1 MDLSRIDLN
10 LLVTFD
16 ILVSECSVSR
26 TAERLNVTQPAVS
39 HALKRLRTLLDDEVL
54 ARRPR
59 GLQPTARA
67 VSLHPLVKAVLADV
81 HSLLST
87 TAAFDPATTRRT
99 LRLSMSDAMS
109 VDALPSIARRIRRD
123 APGLDLVV
131 GTSGP
136 QESCRR
142 IADDEIDLAVGVF
155 PHVPKDLLSRAL
167 YRDTLICIADRRN
180 NRLRNG
186 RLDLKAYLEAPHVMV
201 ARDRDTGM
209 QIDEILDAMG
219 IERRIVVTVP
229 HYLSV
234 PLLVRGT
241 DLVGHTRRR
250 SLSVLR
256 MSSDLVV
263 FPVPLP
269 LKVPPLDFIQIWHRR
284 YDGDPGHRWLRDL
297 VVEAVKPTR

>member
-1 MDLSRIDLN
+1 MDLSKIDLN

-26 TAERLNVTQPAVS
+26 TAERLGVTQPAVS
-39 HALKRLRTLLDDEVL
+39 HALKRLRYLLDDEIL
-54 ARRPR
+54 ARGSR

-67 VSLHPLVKAVLADV
+67 VFLHPLVKAVLGDV
-81 HSLLST
+81 HSILST
-87 TAAFDPATTRRT
+87 TSAFEPASTRRT
-99 LRLSMSDAMS
+99 FRLSMSDAMG
-109 VDALPSIARRIRRD
+109 VDALPSIVRRIRRE
-123 APGLDLVV
+123 ASGIDLVV
-131 GTSGP
+131 STSGP

-142 IADDEIDLAVGVF
+142 IADDELDLAIGVF
-155 PHVPKDLLSRAL
+155 PHVPKELLSRAL

-180 NRLRNG
+180 PRLRNG
-186 RLDLKAYLEAPHVMV
+186 RLDLKAYLESPHVTV
-201 ARDRDTGM
+201 ARNRDTGM
-209 QIDEILDAMG
+209 QIDEILEAMG
-219 IERRIVVTVP
+219 LDRRMVVTVP

-256 MSSDLVV
+256 ISSELAT
-263 FPVPLP
+263 FPVPP
-269 LKVPPLDFIQIWHRR
+269 PVKVPPLEFMQIWDRR

-297 VVEAVKPTR
+297 VLDAVKPGN